1 MEETG
6 RPGFTLLELLVTLA
20 IAGVLAGTAVPA
32 LTGFIDR
39 NRLQGAAELLIQEL
53 RQARHRALTFQRT
66 SYFSVSA
73 TAGDDWCYGWS
84 DRPACDCRLGADQA
98 GACTSGDGAAPVL
111 HRRQSADFPRV
122 SLALRGV
129 APGLP
134 LQFNAVRGTANAG
147 TLSVSNRS
155 GEIQV
160 IVSPLGRVRGC
171 ATRGTVLPP
180 C

>member
-1 MEETG
+1 MDETG
-6 RPGFTLLELLVTLA
+6 RPGFTLIELLVTLA

-39 NRLQGAAELLIQEL
+39 NRLQGAAERLIQEL
-53 RQARHRALTFQRT
+53 RQARHRALTFQHST
-66 SYFSVSA
+66 YFSLSA
-73 TAGDDWCYGWS
+73 TAGSDWCYGWS
-84 DRPACDCRLGADQA
+84 DRPACDCRLDVDQA
-98 GACTSGDGAAPVL
+98 GACTSGDGNALVL
-111 HRRQSADFPRV
+111 HRQQSGDFPLV
-122 SLALRGV
+122 KLSVRG
-129 APGLP
+129 ATPGLP
-134 LQFNAVRGTANAG
+134 LQFNAVRGTASAG

-155 GEIQV
+155 GELRV